1 MKNTIAGV
9 LVSLGLSL
17 VWFGVSYLDKVANP
31 DALAGGAVVIIGAA
45 MAALGF
51 AICNATIAKPDPF
64 CYHPY
69 RYLGIPCD
77 SRRR

>member
-1 MKNTIAGV
+1 MKNLFAGA
-9 LVSLGLSL
+9 LLSLGLPIA
-17 VWFGVSYLDKVANP
+17 WFGVNYLDKAANP
-31 DALAGGAVVIIGAA
+31 NVFVGGVFVIIGAA

-51 AICNATIAKPDPF
+51 AIANATITKPEPF

-77 SRRR
+77 SSRR